1 MQVELKG
8 VVKVIFAEQKIND
21 KLDRKD
27 IVITVDTD
35 TQYPQDIICQ
45 AINKRIELINSIKM
59 GDTVVVKCNLRGK
72 GTNGKYYNQL
82 DVWDIIKL

>member
-45 AINKRIELINSIKM
+45 AINKRIELVNSIKM
-59 GDTVVVKCNLRGK
+59 GDTVVVKFNLRGK
-72 GTNGKYYNQL
+72 GTNGKFYNQL
-82 DVWDIIKL
+82 DVWDVIKL

>member
-27 IVITVDTD
+27 IVITVDT
-35 TQYPQDIICQ
+35 
-45 AINKRIELINSIKM
+45 
-59 GDTVVVKCNLRGK
+59 VVVKCNLRGK
-72 GTNGKYYNQL
+72 GTNGKFYNQL
-82 DVWDIIKL
+82 DVWDVIKL